1 MTAVA
6 LFFAIGIL
14 LLAVEIVAPGGILGI
29 LGGLSLLAGS
39 GLAFLEFGPE
49 GGLIATGVA
58 AVLGAIVLYLQFV
71 YMPKSKFIKALS
83 MTGTVAGRSQP
94 ELADASKIV
103 GAEGTT
109 LTMLSPSG
117 YVSVDGT
124 RFEAHSQRG
133 QIDEG
138 TKVRVV
144 GVDTFRLIVTPIVES
159 L

>member
-29 LGGLSLLAGS
+29 LGGLALLAGS
-39 GLAFLEFGPE
+39 GLAFLEFGVD
-49 GGLIATGVA
+49 GGLLATGIA
-58 AVLGAIVLYLQFV
+58 AGIGGIVLYCQFV

-83 MTGTVAGRSQP
+83 MTGTVSGRSQP
-94 ELADASKIV
+94 TLADADKIV

-109 LTMLSPSG
+109 VTMLSPSG
-117 YVSVDGT
+117 YVTVGGT
-124 RFEAHSQRG
+124 RYEAHSQRG

-138 TKVRVV
+138 AKVRVV
-144 GVDTFRLIVTPIVES
+144 GVDTFRLIVTPIEES